1 MKICAIICEYNP
13 FHNGHLY
20 QIEQARALSGADV
33 LLCVMSGNFVQRGE
47 AAVAS
52 KYTRA
57 KHAVLAGADAVI
69 ELPVPFATSNAE
81 LFAKGALHI
90 LSQIPEVSTLCFGA
104 ENADKQAFL
113 QAASLLINEPADISA
128 QIKALTAQG
137 LSYAKARAQACS
149 GRIKDDILLSPN
161 NILGLEYTKAI
172 LSKKLPIDILPIP
185 RVGSGYKQSALCGE
199 FSSATAIREALKTSE
214 DITSAV
220 PPFVMQD
227 LSLFTSVDERLELI
241 EKQALLSRSTVEIAS
256 VCDCTEGLENALKKA
271 AKTPQNLVSSLTSAR
286 YTSSRIRRIALQ
298 NALGISHK
306 EILDFLQSPL
316 YIQPLALR
324 KERKDVLSVLG
335 NANAPLVLRAHDEN
349 GLSPTAKACYDRQCA
364 ADTLFALLRGEPLP
378 KKDVFI

>member
-349 GLSPTAKACYDRQCA
+349 GLSPTAKTCLEKQRA
-364 ADTLFALLRGEPLP
+364 ADTLYALLRGEPLP